1 MKWTFLPRRAN
12 LMAELHPT
20 SKGSWLKAHHHH
32 NQHNALVL
40 TLSSAVTWCTALDS
54 RLNYGPIM
62 TESVEKY
69 LFCGPNLIELSNC
82 GSRSTPDFWCPEL
95 GSIYGGWGEKSWELR
110 RLVCFTST
118 VFPMSHSCLHSS
130 QFSAAKD
137 AAKVTHNLSFL
148 LRLPSR
154 TFFALSKHEMLHFN
168 DLCLGP
174 ALNFIALWS
183 GFTILLQ
190 WYSMQVI
197 TGSMTSARKN
207 LCPRVAVIAQEIS
220 NALNSLVSSP
230 GLQPS

>member
-1 MKWTFLPRRAN
+1 M
-12 LMAELHPT
+12 
-20 SKGSWLKAHHHH
+20 
-32 NQHNALVL
+32 
-40 TLSSAVTWCTALDS
+40 
-54 RLNYGPIM
+54 
-62 TESVEKY
+62 
-69 LFCGPNLIELSNC
+69 
-82 GSRSTPDFWCPEL
+82 
-95 GSIYGGWGEKSWELR
+95 
-110 RLVCFTST
+110 CFTSV

-148 LRLPSR
+148 LRL
-154 TFFALSKHEMLHFN
+154 FALSKHEMLHFN
-168 DLCLGP
+168 DLCLGL

-197 TGSMTSARKN
+197 TGSMTSAREN

-230 GLQPS
+230 GLQLATIVKLANY